1 MELDSL
7 PEKELRVMIRKM
19 PQELG
24 EKYGCTEGEVVRS
37 FESKRNCTK
46 LSQKTADSCPFSR
59 PLSFLACQRQLC
71 SSGTIF
77 PISNQSSLEFLLW
90 LRGSEPD

>member
-37 FESKRNCTK
+37 FESKWNCTK
-46 LSQKTADSCPFSR
+46 IITENSR
-59 PLSFLACQRQLC
+59 LMSLLKATLLPCLPAATVFFWYH
-71 SSGTIF
+71 F
-77 PISNQSSLEFLLW
+77 PYF
-90 LRGSEPD
+90 